1 MKIPCSGIILAGG
14 LNKRFGGKNKAFIHC
29 GGKRILD
36 RVYDVLQTL
45 FDEIILVTNDP
56 IPYLEWD
63 LKIVAD
69 LFPFRSSLT
78 GIHAGLFYATNPFAF
93 VTACDTPFLKKAL
106 VQKILDET
114 DPKADLTIPET
125 KAGLEPLCA
134 VYSKK
139 TLNKIEPYLIQ
150 EKVKIIRV
158 FGTKR
163 VKKIPE
169 NLLRQADPDLV
180 SFFNINA
187 PDDLKEAEEIA
198 ANELLID
205 SRETNTGLN

>member
-14 LNKRFGGKNKAFIHC
+14 LNKRFGGKNKALIHC

-36 RVYDVLQTL
+36 RIYDVLQPL
-45 FDEIILVTNDP
+45 FDEIILVANDP
-56 IPYLEWD
+56 LPYLEWD
-63 LKIVAD
+63 LKIVSD
-69 LFPFRSSLT
+69 LFPFRCSLT
-78 GIHAGLFYATNPFAF
+78 GIHAGLYYATNPFAF

-106 VQKILDET
+106 VQKILDQI
-114 DPKADLTIPET
+114 DPQADLTIPET
-125 KAGLEPLCA
+125 EAGLEPLCA

-139 TLNKIEPYLIQ
+139 TLSRIEPYLVQ
-150 EKVKIIRV
+150 EKVKIIRI
-158 FGTKR
+158 FGKRR

-169 NLLRQADPDLV
+169 NILRQTDPDLV

-187 PDDLKEAEEIA
+187 PEDLKEAEEIA

-205 SRETNTGLN
+205 SREINTGLN

>member
-36 RVYDVLQTL
+36 RIYDVLQSL
-45 FDEIILVTNDP
+45 FDEIILVANDP
-56 IPYLEWD
+56 LPYLEWD
-63 LKIVAD
+63 LKIVGD
-69 LFPFRSSLT
+69 LITFRSSLT
-78 GIHAGLFYATNPFAF
+78 GIHAGLFYASNPFVF

-106 VQKILDET
+106 VQKILAEI
-114 DPKADLTIPET
+114 DPKADLTIPQTE
-125 KAGLEPLCA
+125 AGLEPLCA

-139 TLNKIEPYLIQ
+139 ALNKIEAYLIQ
-150 EKVKIIRV
+150 EKVKITRV
-158 FGTKR
+158 FGKKR

-169 NLLRQADPDLV
+169 NILRRADPDLV

-187 PDDLKEAEEIA
+187 PEALKEAEAIA
-198 ANELLID
+198 ANELLAD
-205 SRETNTGLN
+205 SREPNTGLN

>member
-1 MKIPCSGIILAGG
+1 MKIPCSGVILAGG
-14 LNKRFGGKNKAFIHC
+14 LNKRFGGKNKAFIQC

-36 RVYDVLQTL
+36 RVYDVLETL

-56 IPYLEWD
+56 LPYLEWD
-63 LKIVAD
+63 LKIVGD

-78 GIHAGLFYATNPFAF
+78 GIHAGLYYASNPFTF

-106 VQKILDET
+106 IQKILDQT
-114 DPKADLTIPET
+114 DPGADLTIPET
-125 KAGLEPLCA
+125 AAGLEPLCA

-139 TLNKIEPYLIQ
+139 ALCRIEPYLVQ

-158 FGTKR
+158 FGKKR
-163 VKKIPE
+163 VKRIPE

-187 PDDLKEAEEIA
+187 PEALKEAEEIA
-198 ANELLID
+198 ANELLMD
-205 SRETNTGLN
+205 SRQTSAGLN